1 MIIPADPSL
10 TSLEGLLSAG
20 LLLTMRFGS
29 AVVTMPVFSSPGI
42 PTRIKATLVFSLAVL
57 LAPVAQTVPGTR
69 LSLSAPALLSE
80 VVVGLCFGLT
90 LAFLNEALLFAASLM
105 GTAFSFSL
113 ANLLDPN
120 SMVET
125 EVLGTVLSWMGVLV
139 LLAAGLHRTMLA
151 ALMRTLVTVPL
162 GHAPA
167 AMRTGSELASMASGI
182 FLSGVQLAGPVVAA
196 ALLIEIAIG
205 IVSRMAPALPAQIAS
220 VPIKTL
226 VSYGVLIGSL
236 ALWPAWIEQRFTALL
251 DAAQASMHT

>member
-1 MIIPADPSL
+1 MLAASPAS
-10 TSLEGLLSAG
+10 TSLEGLLAAG

-29 AVVTMPVFSSPGI
+29 AIVTMPVFSSPGV
-42 PTRIKATLVFSLAVL
+42 PARVKATLVLSFAVL
-57 LAPVAQTVPGTR
+57 LAPVAQTISGTQ
-69 LSLSAPALLSE
+69 LALTAPALLSE

-125 EVLGTVLSWMGVLV
+125 EVLGTVLSWLGVLA

-151 ALMRTLVTVPL
+151 ALMRTLIIVPL

-167 AMRTGSELASMASGI
+167 AMHTGAELSSMASGI
-182 FLSGVQLAGPVVAA
+182 FLSGVQMAGPVVAA

-205 IVSRMAPALPAQIAS
+205 IVSRMAPALPAHIAS

-226 VSYGVLIGSL
+226 VSYCVLIGSL
-236 ALWPAWIEQRFTALL
+236 ALWPAWIEHRFTTLL
-251 DAAQASMHT
+251 DVAQGSMHP

>member
-1 MIIPADPSL
+1 MIDIDPAK
-10 TSLEGLLSAG
+10 TTLEGLLSAG
-20 LLLTMRFGS
+20 MLLAMRFGS

-42 PTRIKATLVFSLAVL
+42 PARVKAMLVLSFAVL
-57 LAPVAQTVPGTR
+57 LAPVAQTIPGTQ
-69 LSLSAPALLSE
+69 LSLTAPALLSE
-80 VVVGLCFGLT
+80 IVVGLCFGLT

-151 ALMRTLVTVPL
+151 ALMRTLITVPL

-167 AMRTGSELASMASGI
+167 AVHTGAEFASMASGI
-182 FLSGVQLAGPVVAA
+182 FLAGVQLAGPVVAA

-226 VSYGVLIGSL
+226 VSYCVLIGSL
-236 ALWPAWIEQRFTALL
+236 ALWPAWIEHRFVTLL
-251 DAAQASMHT
+251 DAAQGSMHT